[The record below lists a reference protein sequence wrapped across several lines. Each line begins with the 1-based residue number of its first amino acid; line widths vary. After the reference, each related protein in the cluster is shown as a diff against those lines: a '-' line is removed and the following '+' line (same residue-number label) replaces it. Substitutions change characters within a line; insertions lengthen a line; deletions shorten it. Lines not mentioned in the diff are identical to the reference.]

1 MRALLAMC
9 LFMPL
14 TMSSVVAGEKE
25 EFNLVKN
32 DQGQWCGKVYLN
44 RWTSVKRYKCKT
56 QEEWE
61 ELGYYFPVS
70 IPKANGE
77 YASNPHFSLIEISA
91 KPTS

>member
-1 MRALLAMC
+1 MRAFLAMC

-25 EFNLVKN
+25 EFSLVKN

-44 RWTSVKRYKCKT
+44 KWTTVKRYKCKS

-61 ELGYYFPVS
+61 ELGYYFPVTVPELKEGVS
-70 IPKANGE
+70 IRG
-77 YASNPHFSLIEISA
+77 
-91 KPTS
+91 

>member
-1 MRALLAMC
+1 MRVFLAMC

-25 EFNLVKN
+25 EFNFVKN

-44 RWTSVKRYKCKT
+44 KWTSVKRYKCKT

-70 IPKANGE
+70 IPKLKEGV
-77 YASNPHFSLIEISA
+77 SIRG
-91 KPTS
+91 

>member
-44 RWTSVKRYKCKT
+44 KWTTVKRYKCKT
-56 QEEWE
+56 REEWE

-70 IPKANGE
+70 IPKLEEGV
-77 YASNPHFSLIEISA
+77 SIRG
-91 KPTS
+91 

>member
-1 MRALLAMC
+1 MKAFLAMC

-14 TMSSVVAGEKE
+14 TMSSVVAEEKEKE
-25 EFNLVKN
+25 EFTLVKN

-44 RWTSVKRYKCKT
+44 KWTSVKRYKCKT

-70 IPKANGE
+70 IPTLKEG
-77 YASNPHFSLIEISA
+77 ISIRG
-91 KPTS
+91 